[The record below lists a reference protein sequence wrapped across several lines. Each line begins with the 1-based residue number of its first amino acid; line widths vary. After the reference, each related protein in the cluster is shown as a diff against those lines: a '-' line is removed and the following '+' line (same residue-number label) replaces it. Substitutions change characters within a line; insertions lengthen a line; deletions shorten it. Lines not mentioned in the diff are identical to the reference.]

1 MLRLPSI
8 SAPHSFPLTLALL
21 VISLISGCGGSSGSK
36 TPDITQSADDRPVS
50 VAQRWNQV
58 VLESI
63 RKDRVRPPVQAR
75 NLFHIAAASYDAW
88 AIYTPA
94 DSDAPQ
100 PNTYLLGKSRHDFNC
115 PLPQQPAPTDAQ
127 PAREEAISYASYRL
141 IKHRYRESPG
151 YAHTME
157 LAESLMRELGYDPTN
172 DSTALSPL
180 TPAALGNYIAQC
192 YIDYGLQDGS
202 NEAGS
207 HANRYY
213 QAVNP
218 PIAPFLPGNPAISD
232 VDRWQPITLD
242 VFVDQGGNVIT
253 NGAASFVGAEWGNTL
268 PFALRD
274 SDRQEFERDGNV
286 FPVYLDSGKP
296 PSLKETNPANF
307 QWTFALVAKWSAHLD
322 PADGVMIDI
331 SPASLGNAA
340 ELPRLFEDHRFFYD
354 EHTGG
359 ASEQGHRI
367 NPKTNAPYT
376 PQWVP
381 RGDYTRVL
389 AEFWADGPSSETP
402 PGHWFSIFNGV
413 TQDARLV
420 KRFRGQGRQ
429 LGSLEWDVKG
439 YFALGGAM
447 HDAAIAAWGV
457 KGWYDYVRPVSAIRA
472 MADLGQSTDTTRN
485 NYHPQGI
492 PLEPGFIEIV
502 EFGDLLS
509 GNNNQHVG
517 KIKLK
522 AWRGP
527 TAINDPAS
535 DTAGVGWILAE
546 NWFPYQRFSFVSPP
560 FGGYVSGHSTFSR
573 AAAEVLTAFTGDEYF
588 PGGLGEFPL
597 KRNEYL
603 VFEQGP
609 SVDLTL
615 QWATYR
621 DAADQCSLSRIWGGI
636 HPPMDDMPGR
646 LMGEVIGVRAVDV
659 AEQFFVGGAD

>member
-1 MLRLPSI
+1 MP
-8 SAPHSFPLTLALL
+8 
-21 VISLISGCGGSSGSK
+21 ISLSYISRTLRCLGGLWLLGLLASCGGDSARTAEPIVQS
-36 TPDITQSADDRPVS
+36 PDNRAVS
-50 VAQRWNQV
+50 VAHRWNEV
-58 VLESI
+58 VLASI
-63 RKDRVRPPVQAR
+63 RRDRVRPPVQAR
-75 NLFHIAAASYDAW
+75 NLFHFAAAGYDAW
-88 AIYTPA
+88 AIYA
-94 DSDAPQ
+94 QEGSQ
-100 PNTYLLGKSRHDFNC
+100 PLPETWLLGKTRSGFGC
-115 PLPQQPAPTDAQ
+115 PIPRRPAPTDAQ
-127 PAREEAISYASYRL
+127 PAREEALSYALYRL
-141 IKHRYRESPG
+141 IKHRYQQSPG
-151 YAHTME
+151 YAHTLA
-157 LAESLMRELGYDPTN
+157 LAEQLMRDLGYDPNLETV
-172 DSTALSPL
+172 DLGQY

-192 YIDYGLQDGS
+192 YINYGLQDGS
-202 NEAGS
+202 NELGS

-213 QAVNP
+213 QPVNP
-218 PIAPFLPGNPAISD
+218 PIAPFLPGNPTVAD

-242 VFVDQGGNVIT
+242 VFVDQAGNVIS
-253 NGAASFVGAEWGNTL
+253 NGAASFIGAEWGNTL

-274 SDRQEFERDGNV
+274 RDLHRYERDGNPY
-286 FPVYLDSGKP
+286 PVYLDPGQP
-296 PSLKETNPANF
+296 PSLKTNPANY
-307 QWTFALVAKWSAHLD
+307 QWTFGLVAKWSAHLD

-340 ELPRLFEDHRFFYD
+340 ALPRLFDDHRFFYD
-354 EHTGG
+354 DRSGG
-359 ASEQGHRI
+359 ASERGHRL
-367 NPKTNAPYT
+367 NPKTGAPYS
-376 PQWVP
+376 PQLVP

-389 AEFWADGPSSETP
+389 AEFWADGPNSETP
-402 PGHWFSIFNGV
+402 PGHWFSIFNRISS
-413 TQDARLV
+413 DLRLA
-420 KRFRGQGRQ
+420 KRFRGQGAT

-457 KGWYDYVRPVSAIRA
+457 KGWYDYVRPLSAIRT
-472 MADLGQSTDTTRN
+472 MAALGQSTDPARS

-492 PLEPGFIEIV
+492 ALDPGFIEIV

-509 GNNNQHVG
+509 GNHNQHVG
-517 KIKLK
+517 KIKLR

-527 TAINDPAS
+527 SAIKDPAT

-546 NWFPYQRFSFVSPP
+546 NWMPYQRPSFVSPP

-573 AAAEVLTAFTGDEYF
+573 AAAEVLTAFTGDEFF
-588 PGGLGEFPL
+588 PGGLGEFPV

-603 VFEQGP
+603 VFEEGP

-659 AEQFFVGGAD
+659 AEKFFIGRAD